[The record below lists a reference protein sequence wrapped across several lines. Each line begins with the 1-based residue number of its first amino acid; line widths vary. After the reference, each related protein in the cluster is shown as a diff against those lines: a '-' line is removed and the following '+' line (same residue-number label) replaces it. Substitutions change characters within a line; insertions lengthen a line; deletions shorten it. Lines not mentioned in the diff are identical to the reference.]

1 MRSPFPEDRMRRAAL
16 PSALFLLAGC
26 VAEDKYLAKVAEA
39 EQLQRKYQDES
50 QKNADLA
57 VKIAELSGRIGALE
71 EESRQLSERIRAEEL
86 NLSAKQV
93 DLRAARQRLEEQ
105 QALIQQLV
113 HSKVLLERAKAELEK
128 RSGEYE
134 QLAQA
139 LREEISAGRVEI
151 SELRGRMTL
160 RLKDQILFASGSVA
174 INREGRAALDHVAAA
189 LRGIHGRTI
198 RVEGYTDSVPTGPA
212 GPYPSNWE
220 LSTARAV
227 AVVRHLQ
234 ESGVDPTLLAAAGYG
249 EFHPVAS
256 NDTPDGRSQN
266 RRIEI
271 VLATSIDGMPPLE
284 VEPAP
289 SPPRRAPAPRPAKR

>member
-1 MRSPFPEDRMRRAAL
+1 MRRAAL
-16 PSALFLLAGC
+16 SSALFLLAGC
-26 VAEDKYLAKVAEA
+26 VAEGKYLAKVAEA

-50 QKNADLA
+50 QKNGDLA
-57 VKIAELSGRIGALE
+57 VKVAELSGRMGVLE
-71 EESRQLSERIRAEEL
+71 EESRQLSERVRAEEV
-86 NLSAKQV
+86 NLAAKQV
-93 DLRAARQRLEEQ
+93 DLRSAQQRLEEQ

-113 HSKVLLERAKAELEK
+113 RSKVLLEKAKADLERK
-128 RSGEYE
+128 SGEYE

-139 LREEISAGRVEI
+139 MRAEIAAGQVEI

-160 RLKDQILFASGSVA
+160 RLKDQVLFASGSAAV
-174 INREGRAALDHVAAA
+174 NREGRAALDHVAAA
-189 LRGIHGRTI
+189 LRGIRGRTV
-198 RVEGYTDSVPTGPA
+198 RVEGYTDDVPTAPS

-234 ESGVDPTLLAAAGYG
+234 ERGVDPTLLAAAGHG

-256 NDTPDGRSQN
+256 NATPEGRSLN

-271 VLATSIDGMPPLE
+271 VLAATVEGLPGPE
-284 VEPAP
+284 VEKA
-289 SPPRRAPAPRPAKR
+289 PPRRGPRPAGR

>member
-1 MRSPFPEDRMRRAAL
+1 MRRAAL
-16 PSALFLLAGC
+16 SSALFLLAGC

-57 VKIAELSGRIGALE
+57 VKIAELSGRLGALE
-71 EESRQLSERIRAEEL
+71 EESRMLSERVRAEEL
-86 NLSAKQV
+86 NLSAKQA
-93 DLRAARQRLEEQ
+93 DLRAAQQRLEEQ
-105 QALIQQLV
+105 EALVQQLV
-113 HSKVLLERAKAELEK
+113 RSKVLLEKAKAELER

-134 QLAQA
+134 QLARA
-139 LREEISAGRVEI
+139 LRDEIAAGQVEI

-160 RLKDQILFASGSVA
+160 RLKDQILFASGSTA
-174 INREGRAALDHVAAA
+174 INRQGRAALDRIATA
-189 LRGIHGRTI
+189 LRGIRGRTL
-198 RVEGYTDSVPTGPA
+198 RVEGYTDDVPVSAT

-227 AVVRHLQ
+227 AVVRYLQ
-234 ESGVDPTLLAAAGYG
+234 ERGVDPTLLAAAGYG
-249 EFHPVAS
+249 EFHPVAP

-271 VLATSIDGMPPLE
+271 VLAASIDGMPPLE
-284 VEPAP
+284 VEQ
-289 SPPRRAPAPRPAKR
+289 PPKRRAPAPRPARR

>member
-1 MRSPFPEDRMRRAAL
+1 MRRAAL
-16 PSALFLLAGC
+16 SSAVFLLAGC

-39 EQLQRKYQDES
+39 EQLQRKYQEES

-57 VKIAELSGRIGALE
+57 VKIAELSGRLGALE

-86 NLSAKQV
+86 NLSAKQA
-93 DLRAARQRLEEQ
+93 DLRGAQQRLEEQ

-113 HSKVLLERAKAELEK
+113 RSKVLLERAKAELEK

-139 LREEISAGRVEI
+139 LREEISAGQIEI

-174 INREGRAALDHVAAA
+174 INREGRAALDHVAGA
-189 LRGIHGRTI
+189 LRGLRGRTI
-198 RVEGYTDSVPTGPA
+198 RVEGYTDNVPTSPS
-212 GPYPSNWE
+212 GPYPTNWE

-234 ESGVDPTLLAAAGYG
+234 ERGVDPTLLAAAGYG
-249 EFHPVAS
+249 EFHPVAA
-256 NDTPDGRSQN
+256 NDAPDGRSQN

-271 VLATSIDGMPPLE
+271 VLAASIDGMPPLE

-289 SPPRRAPAPRPAKR
+289 PPPRRGPRPAKR

>member
-1 MRSPFPEDRMRRAAL
+1 MRRAAL
-16 PSALFLLAGC
+16 SSALFLLAGC

-57 VKIAELSGRIGALE
+57 VKVAELSGRMGVLE
-71 EESRQLSERIRAEEL
+71 EESRQLSERVRAEEV
-86 NLSAKQV
+86 NLSTKQV
-93 DLRAARQRLEEQ
+93 DLLAAQRRLEEQ

-113 HSKVLLERAKAELEK
+113 RSKVLLEKAKAELEK
-128 RSGEYE
+128 KSGEYA
-134 QLAQA
+134 QLSQA
-139 LREEISAGRVEI
+139 LRAEIAAGQIEL

-160 RLKDQILFASGSVA
+160 RLRDQVLFASGSAA
-174 INREGRAALDHVAAA
+174 INREGRAALDHVAGA
-189 LRGIHGRTI
+189 LRGIRGRTV
-198 RVEGYTDSVPTGPA
+198 RVEGYTDDVPTGPS

-234 ESGVDPTLLAAAGYG
+234 ERGVDPTLLAAAGYG

-256 NDTPDGRSQN
+256 NTTPEGRSQN

-271 VLATSIDGMPPLE
+271 VLAASVEGMPPLE
-284 VEPAP
+284 VEKAP
-289 SPPRRAPAPRPAKR
+289 SRRAPRPAGR

>member
-1 MRSPFPEDRMRRAAL
+1 MREPVPEDLMRRAAL
-16 PSALFLLAGC
+16 SSALFLLAGC

-57 VKIAELSGRIGALE
+57 VKIAELSGRMGALE
-71 EESRQLSERIRAEEL
+71 EESRQLSERVRAEEL
-86 NLSAKQV
+86 NLSAKQA
-93 DLRAARQRLEEQ
+93 DLRGAQQRLEEQ
-105 QALIQQLV
+105 EALIQQLV
-113 HSKVLLERAKAELEK
+113 RSKVLLEKAKAELEK
-128 RSGEYE
+128 RSGEYDR
-134 QLAQA
+134 LAQA
-139 LREEISAGRVEI
+139 LREEISAGQVEI

-174 INREGRAALDHVAAA
+174 VNREGRATLDRVATA
-189 LRGIHGRTI
+189 LRGIRGRTI
-198 RVEGYTDSVPTGPA
+198 RVEGYTDNVPVGPS

-234 ESGVDPTLLAAAGYG
+234 ERGVDPTLLAAAGYG

-256 NDTPDGRSQN
+256 NDSPDGRSQN

-271 VLATSIDGMPPLE
+271 VLAASIDGTPPLE
-284 VEPAP
+284 VERPAP
-289 SPPRRAPAPRPAKR
+289 RRRAPAPRPTGR

>member
-1 MRSPFPEDRMRRAAL
+1 MRLAAL
-16 PSALFLLAGC
+16 SSALFLAAGC

-39 EQLQRKYQDES
+39 EQLQRRYQDES

-71 EESRQLSERIRAEEL
+71 EESRMLSERVRAEEM
-86 NLSAKQV
+86 NLSAKQA
-93 DLRAARQRLEEQ
+93 DLRAAQRRLEEQ

-113 HSKVLLERAKAELEK
+113 RSKVLLEKAKAELEK

-139 LREEISAGRVEI
+139 LREEIAAGQVEL

-160 RLKDQILFASGSVA
+160 RLKDQILFASGSAA
-174 INREGRAALDHVAAA
+174 INREGRAALDRVASA
-189 LRGIHGRTI
+189 LRGIRGRTL
-198 RVEGYTDSVPTGPA
+198 RVEGYTDNVPVGPS

-227 AVVRHLQ
+227 AVVRYLQ
-234 ESGVDPTLLAAAGYG
+234 ERGVDPTLLAAAGYG
-249 EFHPVAS
+249 EFHPVAP
-256 NDTPDGRSQN
+256 NDTPEGRSQN

-271 VLATSIDGMPPLE
+271 VLAASIDGLPPTE
-284 VEPAP
+284 VEAAPAP
-289 SPPRRAPAPRPAKR
+289 ARRAPRPGPAKR

>member
-1 MRSPFPEDRMRRAAL
+1 MRRAAL
-16 PSALFLLAGC
+16 SSALFLLAGC

-57 VKIAELSGRIGALE
+57 LKIAELSGRLGALE
-71 EESRQLSERIRAEEL
+71 EESRQLSDRVRAEDEP
-86 NLSAKQV
+86 
-93 DLRAARQRLEEQ
+93 LRQAGRPARRPWRLEEQ

-113 HSKVLLERAKAELEK
+113 RSKVLLERAKADLEK
-128 RSGEYE
+128 RSGDYE

-139 LREEISAGRVEI
+139 LRAEISAGQVEI

-174 INREGRAALDHVAAA
+174 INREGRAALDHVASA

-198 RVEGYTDSVPTGPA
+198 RVEGYTDNVPVGPS

-227 AVVRHLQ
+227 AVVRHLK
-234 ESGVDPTLLAAAGYG
+234 SGVDPTLLAAAGYG
-249 EFHPVAS
+249 EFHPVAP

-271 VLATSIDGMPPLE
+271 VLAASLDGMPPLE
-284 VEPAP
+284 VAPAP
-289 SPPRRAPAPRPAKR
+289 APARRAPRPAKR

>member
-1 MRSPFPEDRMRRAAL
+1 MRRAAL
-16 PSALFLLAGC
+16 SSAFFLLAGC

-39 EQLQRKYQDES
+39 EQLQRRYQDES

-71 EESRQLSERIRAEEL
+71 EESRQLSDRVRAEEL
-86 NLSAKQV
+86 NLSAKQA
-93 DLRAARQRLEEQ
+93 DLRAAQRRLEEQ

-113 HSKVLLERAKAELEK
+113 RSKVLLEKAKAELEK

-139 LREEISAGRVEI
+139 LREEISAGQIEI

-174 INREGRAALDHVAAA
+174 INREGRAALDHVAGA
-189 LRGIHGRTI
+189 LRGIRGRTI
-198 RVEGYTDSVPTGPA
+198 RVEGYTDDVPTSPS

-227 AVVRHLQ
+227 AVVRYLQ
-234 ESGVDPTLLAAAGYG
+234 ERGVDPTLLAAAGYG
-249 EFHPVAS
+249 EFHPVAG

-271 VLATSIDGMPPLE
+271 VLAASIDGMPPME
-284 VEPAP
+284 VEPSAP
-289 SPPRRAPAPRPAKR
+289 PRPARRAPPPRPAKR

>member
-1 MRSPFPEDRMRRAAL
+1 MRRAAL

-57 VKIAELSGRIGALE
+57 LKIAELSGRIGALE
-71 EESRQLSERIRAEEL
+71 EESRQLSERVRAEEL
-86 NLSAKQV
+86 NLTAKQA
-93 DLRAARQRLEEQ
+93 DLRAAQQRLEEQ
-105 QALIQQLV
+105 QALVQQLV
-113 HSKVLLERAKAELEK
+113 RSKVLLEKAKADLEK
-128 RSGEYE
+128 RSGEYQ

-139 LREEISAGRVEI
+139 LREEINAGRIEI

-160 RLKDQILFASGSVA
+160 RLKDQVLFASGSTAV
-174 INREGRAALDHVAAA
+174 NREGRAALDHVAGA
-189 LRGIHGRTI
+189 LRGIRGRTI
-198 RVEGYTDSVPTGPA
+198 RVEGYTDDVPTSPA

-227 AVVRHLQ
+227 AVVRYLQ
-234 ESGVDPTLLAAAGYG
+234 ERGVDPTLLAAAGYG
-249 EFHPVAS
+249 EFHPVAP

-271 VLATSIDGMPPLE
+271 VLAASIDGMAPLE
-284 VEPAP
+284 VEPSAP
-289 SPPRRAPAPRPAKR
+289 PRPARRAPAPRPAKR